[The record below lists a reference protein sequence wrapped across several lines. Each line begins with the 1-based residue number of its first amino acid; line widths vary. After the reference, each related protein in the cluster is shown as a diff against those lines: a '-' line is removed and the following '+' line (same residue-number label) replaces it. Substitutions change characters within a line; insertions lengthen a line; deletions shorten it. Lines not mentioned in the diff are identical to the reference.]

1 MAEKRFLVL
10 KFTLLK
16 LISHNNYIKACSQEV
31 IEITLVRLIKLAMST
46 INKRHKQSKLYN

>member
-16 LISHNNYIKACSQEV
+16 LISLNNYIKACSQEV
-31 IEITLVRLIKLAMST
+31 IEITLVRLIKLVMST
-46 INKRHKQSKLYN
+46 I